1 MDSLLHD
8 PAAPPAS
15 FLLFLPWLLFISG
28 PWSLPFPLPANNL
41 GQTFLW
47 LPSPPCSH
55 LHSVSPTASKRL
67 FLLYLC
73 CHKWLLA
80 HAPPSLHGSPCA
92 HLFVCLSTLCLHPL
106 QCKPSAG
113 RALSTFSLLLSQLL
127 EECFRHLAGC
137 RNGLHEKTRTWLL
150 SPVTCLTVK
159 IYSFKHLKDNNNN
172 GAKRSGSPPTYIL
185 HSWVTQTGD
194 PGFSPIIKET
204 NFLNLLLYTFLLMG
218 KA

>member
-1 MDSLLHD
+1 MAPFHLRALELTLPSACKQPRPDLSLAAFSSLLTS
-8 PAAPPAS
+8 PLSVPNCLKEA
-15 FLLFLPWLLFISG
+15 LPT
-28 PWSLPFPLPANNL
+28 LPVLSQVALGACPSVTSWQPLCPL
-41 GQTFLW
+41 
-47 LPSPPCSH
+47 
-55 LHSVSPTASKRL
+55 
-67 FLLYLC
+67 
-73 CHKWLLA
+73 
-80 HAPPSLHGSPCA
+80 
-92 HLFVCLSTLCLHPL
+92 VCLSTLCLHPL